1 MITKDNKTLYANLFK
16 KANDLLGLTDDNKKI
31 KSIDDYFCHLGDIT
45 KLVVNIDEAGNM
57 NITDPLFFILP
68 VDEPTF
74 NINANTRTITVPDV
88 FKNGVSVKGDEIA
101 ETIYFT
107 IDRYFDT
114 TDFYD
119 PKIKAVV
126 QWQNANGDK
135 NISMTTAKAVIE
147 DQSEGTVKVIFGWPL
162 SREITER
169 DGNVTFS
176 VRFYNTEK
184 ENDTDY
190 LEYSWS
196 TLNTTIKINPSLD
209 LDIIEGGFDTVDKN
223 WLIYQRLR
231 NSLPADINLQA
242 IQPIIDY
249 LIPLVGSTADLDEI
263 DNKLV
268 VKFKATYPSGTADG
282 RIGKQIYTLMR
293 EDYNGLT
300 EVVSAAIDDDV
311 FGESYEK
318 TNDTQMNTT
327 EIYYIKDGNEYIP
340 YTDPDWPTDIQ
351 LYEKVYTYEVDTAG
365 EYYIVITNF
374 IDNNNKMSIT
384 SGRFQILLPT
394 KPLIYGESES
404 SYYGILEP
412 ILDEDNVETG
422 RYNPCTLKLIVEDT
436 DGGSPLTY
444 KWYKAETADGEKS
457 EIIGANESTYDAEEA
472 GYYFLQAIN
481 RRNNSEAIE
490 ISKPIRVTKPAEKP
504 IITYRSPLGPVNES
518 ILVENGLTVNIK
530 LTAEAT
536 TESNQDGQF
545 IYAWYKVNSSGGND
559 ILISTEQSITFN
571 DSQAGNRYYCEVK
584 NIYNKISE
592 ATAKGVVFSVIS
604 NQ

>member
-74 NINANTRTITVPDV
+74 NINANTRTITVPTV

-162 SREITER
+162 SREITEY

-184 ENDTDY
+184 ENDIDY

-268 VKFKATYPSGTADG
+268 VKFKAAYPSGTADG
-282 RIGKQIYTLMR
+282 RIGKQIYTFMR

-311 FGESYEK
+311 FGENYEK

-327 EIYYIKDGNEYIP
+327 EIYYIKDGNEYTP

-384 SGRFQILLPT
+384 SGKFQILLPT

-422 RYNPCTLKLIVEDT
+422 RYNPCTLELIVEDT

>member
-74 NINANTRTITVPDV
+74 NINANTRTITVPTV

-162 SREITER
+162 SREITEY

-184 ENDTDY
+184 ENDIDY

-268 VKFKATYPSGTADG
+268 VKFKAAYPSGTADG

-327 EIYYIKDGNEYIP
+327 EIYYIKNGDGYTP

-384 SGRFQILLPT
+384 SGKFQILLPT

-422 RYNPCTLKLIVEDT
+422 RYNSCTLELIVEDT

>member
-74 NINANTRTITVPDV
+74 NINANTRTITVPTV

-162 SREITER
+162 SREITEY

-184 ENDTDY
+184 ENDIDY

-422 RYNPCTLKLIVEDT
+422 RYNPCTLELIVEDT
-436 DGGSPLTY
+436 DGGTPLIY
-444 KWYKAETADGEKS
+444 KWYKAETADGEKN
-457 EIIGANESTYDAEEA
+457 EIIGANERTYDAEEA

>member
-74 NINANTRTITVPDV
+74 NINANTRTITVPTV

-162 SREITER
+162 SREITEY

-184 ENDTDY
+184 ENDIDY

-263 DNKLV
+263 DNKLI
-268 VKFKATYPSGTADG
+268 VKFKATYPSGTAGG

-293 EDYNGLT
+293 KDYNGLT

-327 EIYYIKDGNEYIP
+327 EIYYIKNGDGYTP

-374 IDNNNKMSIT
+374 INNNNKMSIT

-412 ILDEDNVETG
+412 ILDEENVETG
-422 RYNPCTLKLIVEDT
+422 RYNPCTLELIVEDT

>member
-74 NINANTRTITVPDV
+74 NINANTRTITVPTV

-162 SREITER
+162 SREITEY

-184 ENDTDY
+184 ENDIDY

-268 VKFKATYPSGTADG
+268 VKFKAAYPSGTADG
-282 RIGKQIYTLMR
+282 RIGK
-293 EDYNGLT
+293 
-300 EVVSAAIDDDV
+300 
-311 FGESYEK
+311 
-318 TNDTQMNTT
+318 
-327 EIYYIKDGNEYIP
+327 
-340 YTDPDWPTDIQ
+340 
-351 LYEKVYTYEVDTAG
+351 
-365 EYYIVITNF
+365 
-374 IDNNNKMSIT
+374 
-384 SGRFQILLPT
+384 
-394 KPLIYGESES
+394 
-404 SYYGILEP
+404 
-412 ILDEDNVETG
+412 
-422 RYNPCTLKLIVEDT
+422 
-436 DGGSPLTY
+436 
-444 KWYKAETADGEKS
+444 
-457 EIIGANESTYDAEEA
+457 
-472 GYYFLQAIN
+472 
-481 RRNNSEAIE
+481 
-490 ISKPIRVTKPAEKP
+490 
-504 IITYRSPLGPVNES
+504 
-518 ILVENGLTVNIK
+518 
-530 LTAEAT
+530 
-536 TESNQDGQF
+536 
-545 IYAWYKVNSSGGND
+545 
-559 ILISTEQSITFN
+559 
-571 DSQAGNRYYCEVK
+571 
-584 NIYNKISE
+584 
-592 ATAKGVVFSVIS
+592 
-604 NQ
+604 